1 MVKRRDDSGMDDDR
15 DVDHGVDEDTRL
27 ENYRQLLLRR
37 LKFWC
42 VQACAESVTTHQ
54 EHQLF
59 LGRRILLRSSE
70 LPDDSKL
77 DELLA
82 RMPLP

>member
-1 MVKRRDDSGMDDDR
+1 
-15 DVDHGVDEDTRL
+15 
-27 ENYRQLLLRR
+27 
-37 LKFWC
+37 
-42 VQACAESVTTHQ
+42 VTTRQ